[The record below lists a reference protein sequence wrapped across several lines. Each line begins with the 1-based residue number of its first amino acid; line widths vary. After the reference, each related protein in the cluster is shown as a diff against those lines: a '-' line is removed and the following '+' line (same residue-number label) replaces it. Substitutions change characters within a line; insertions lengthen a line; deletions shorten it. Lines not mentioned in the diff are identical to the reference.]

1 MAFRKLFF
9 KRVNSSRSGYT
20 LQEGDVALDESDFQL
35 YRGDGSTAG
44 GVLISNDPAITTVLS
59 DTTPQLGG
67 DLDINGKDIVSTS
80 NADIDIIPDGTGN
93 INLGTDTVQVGDNDA
108 NAIITTQGT
117 GDLTL
122 STNNGTNSGTIEIK
136 DGSNGDIT
144 IEPDGTGDILLKA
157 SGQVGIGSVSSPD
170 TSLHIK
176 QSTATLT
183 LQRTNDNNTPG
194 VDFQSNG
201 GNVRAKMYMDGTNG
215 TNKEIVFE
223 NQDGSMA
230 EKFRVTLGGA
240 KVTGNLLVQADTP
253 IITIKRD
260 DNANVPGL
268 VWQGSSGVDAA
279 SIKLDGTSGTT
290 NELILSSFHS
300 SAVTERLRVQTT
312 GAKVTGILK
321 IGDGDTTDNYAGFG
335 DADDL
340 KIFHNGSHSIIRETG
355 TGSLYIQSNNNVIL
369 GKDTGA
375 EIFVR
380 GLADAAVELYHNN
393 VKKFETTSGGVSVTG
408 NLIADGSQI
417 DFTNLP
423 TSDPGVAGRLWNDS
437 NTVKISAG

>member
-9 KRVNSSRSGYT
+9 KRVNSSRSSYT

-157 SGQVGIGSVSSPD
+157 GGQVGIGSVSSPD

-176 QSTATLT
+176 QSSATLT
-183 LQRTNDNNTPG
+183 LQRIGDANTPG
-194 VDFQSNG
+194 VNFQSNG
-201 GNVRAKMYMDGTNG
+201 GNVRAKMYMDGTSG

-300 SAVTERLRVQTT
+300 AAVTERLRVTTT
-312 GAKVTGILK
+312 GAKVSGHL
-321 IGDGDTTDNYAGFG
+321 
-335 DADDL
+335 
-340 KIFHNGSHSIIRETG
+340 E
-355 TGSLYIQSNNNVIL
+355 V
-369 GKDTGA
+369 TGA
-375 EIFVR
+375 QV
-380 GLADAAVELYHNN
+380 
-393 VKKFETTSGGVSVTG
+393 
-408 NLIADGSQI
+408 
-417 DFTNLP
+417 DFTALP